1 MLKIGHSLKINHW
14 KFPIMISYLKG
25 QIITKRKNFLVLETG
40 GVGYQVFVPPTLYAE
55 LITTS
60 QVELFIHDHV
70 KEDARDLYGFKT
82 FDELEMFELL
92 LSISGVGPKSALGIM
107 AIANVEELKTAIAS
121 GDVAMLNK
129 VSGIG
134 KKTAE
139 RIVLELREKIST
151 INFESVM
158 ASASGTVSA
167 QSDEIDALIALG
179 YSLQVA
185 REALKQ
191 VDPVVTKSGERV
203 REALKKIGR

>member
-1 MLKIGHSLKINHW
+1 
-14 KFPIMISYLKG
+14 MISFLRG
-25 QIITKRKNFLVLETG
+25 TILTKRKNFLILETG
-40 GVGYQVFVPPTLYAE
+40 GIGYQIFLPPTLFAE
-55 LITTS
+55 LMTGS
-60 QVELFIHDHV
+60 QAEVYIHDHI
-70 KEDARDLYGFKT
+70 KEDAHDLYGFNSI
-82 FDELEMFELL
+82 DELEMFELL

-107 AIANVEELKTAIAS
+107 AISTVDELKHSIAS

-151 INFESVM
+151 INFD
-158 ASASGTVSA
+158 GFLTGPTVSATA

-179 YSLQVA
+179 YPLQQA
-185 REALKQ
+185 REALRQ
-191 VDPVVTKSGERV
+191 VDPSVTKSGERV

>member
-1 MLKIGHSLKINHW
+1 
-14 KFPIMISYLKG
+14 MIAYLKG
-25 QIITKRKNFLVLETG
+25 TILTKRKNFIILEAA
-40 GVGYQVFVPPTLYAE
+40 GVGYQVFLPPTLYAE
-55 LITTS
+55 MMAGVQAEIY
-60 QVELFIHDHV
+60 IHDHI
-70 KEDARDLYGFKT
+70 KEDARDLYGFKS

-107 AIANVEELKTAIAS
+107 AISSVDELKVSIAS

-151 INFESVM
+151 INFESVAAGT
-158 ASASGTVSA
+158 ASAA
-167 QSDEIDALIALG
+167 NLQSDEIDALMALG
-179 YSLQVA
+179 YPLQQA
-185 REALKQ
+185 REALRQ
-191 VDPVVTKSGERV
+191 VDPAITKSGERV

>member
-1 MLKIGHSLKINHW
+1 
-14 KFPIMISYLKG
+14 MISFLKG
-25 QIITKRKNFLVLETG
+25 SILNKRKNFLILEIG

-55 LITTS
+55 LVTTAP
-60 QVELFIHDHV
+60 VELYIHDHI
-70 KEDARDLYGFKT
+70 KEEARDLYGFKT
-82 FDELEMFELL
+82 LDELEMFELL

-107 AIANVEELKTAIAS
+107 AISSVEELKASIAT

-151 INFESVM
+151 IAFDS
-158 ASASGTVSA
+158 SASTGSLATNA

-179 YSLQVA
+179 YSLQQS
-185 REALKQ
+185 REALKSIDQ
-191 VDPVVTKSGERV
+191 SVTKSGERI
-203 REALKKIGR
+203 REALKIIGR

>member
-1 MLKIGHSLKINHW
+1 
-14 KFPIMISYLKG
+14 MISFLRG
-25 QIITKRKNFLVLETG
+25 QILNKRKNFLILETG
-40 GVGYQVFVPPTLYAE
+40 GIGYQVFVPPTLYAE
-55 LITTS
+55 FVTTTS
-60 QVELFIHDHV
+60 VELYIHDHI
-70 KEDARDLYGFKT
+70 KEDARDLYGFKSL
-82 FDELEMFELL
+82 DELEMFELL

-107 AIANVEELKTAIAS
+107 AISNVEELKSSIAS

-151 INFESVM
+151 INFESTGS
-158 ASASGTVSA
+158 ATGNSASI
-167 QSDEIDALIALG
+167 QSDEIDALMALG
-179 YSLQVA
+179 YSLQIA

-191 VDPVVTKSGERV
+191 VDPAFTKSGERV